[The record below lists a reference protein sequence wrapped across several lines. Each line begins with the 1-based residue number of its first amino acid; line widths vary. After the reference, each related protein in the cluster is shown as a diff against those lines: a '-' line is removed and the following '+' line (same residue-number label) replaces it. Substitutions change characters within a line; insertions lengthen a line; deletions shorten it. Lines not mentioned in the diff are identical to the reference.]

1 MSKVIDKIKQN
12 MQERKEKKEKK
23 ELIEKL
29 KYMNDDELEE
39 FVIKQIQK
47 GNSQAKKA
55 AVTAIQTIGEPEKQ
69 LEITSQISDELTKKD
84 RTQIIKS
91 IDEPTA
97 LLDDNGI
104 DIIKALK

>member
-39 FVIKQIQK
+39 FVR
-47 GNSQAKKA
+47 NH
-55 AVTAIQTIGEPEKQ
+55 
-69 LEITSQISDELTKKD
+69 ITNK
-84 RTQIIKS
+84 
-91 IDEPTA
+91 
-97 LLDDNGI
+97 
-104 DIIKALK
+104 

>member
-39 FVIKQIQK
+39 FV
-47 GNSQAKKA
+47 
-55 AVTAIQTIGEPEKQ
+55 
-69 LEITSQISDELTKKD
+69 L
-84 RTQIIKS
+84 
-91 IDEPTA
+91 
-97 LLDDNGI
+97 
-104 DIIKALK
+104 

>member
-47 GNSQAKKA
+47 GNSQSKKA
-55 AVTAIQTIGEPEKQ
+55 AVTAIQTIGTRKTTRNH
-69 LEITSQISDELTKKD
+69 ITNK
-84 RTQIIKS
+84 
-91 IDEPTA
+91 
-97 LLDDNGI
+97 
-104 DIIKALK
+104 

>member
-39 FVIKQIQK
+39 FVIKQIPK
-47 GNSQAKKA
+47 GK
-55 AVTAIQTIGEPEKQ
+55 
-69 LEITSQISDELTKKD
+69 
-84 RTQIIKS
+84 
-91 IDEPTA
+91 
-97 LLDDNGI
+97 
-104 DIIKALK
+104 

>member
-1 MSKVIDKIKQN
+1 MEWFMSKIVDKIKQN
-12 MQERKEKKEKK
+12 MQDYKEKKEKK

-29 KYMNDDELEE
+29 RYMNDDELED
-39 FVIKQIQK
+39 FVIEQIRK
-47 GNSQAKKA
+47 GNNQAKKA
-55 AVTAIQTIGEPEKQ
+55 AVTAIQKIGEPEKQ

-91 IDEPTA
+91 IDEPAA

-104 DIIKALK
+104 DII

>member
-47 GNSQAKKA
+47 
-55 AVTAIQTIGEPEKQ
+55 EKSSSYSHTNYRRTRKTTRNY
-69 LEITSQISDELTKKD
+69 ITNKWWI
-84 RTQIIKS
+84 
-91 IDEPTA
+91 
-97 LLDDNGI
+97 N
-104 DIIKALK
+104 